1 MPTYEIKSLTTG
13 RTERIRAES
22 APAALEYFPAG
33 VGERLRVE
41 EVGSVRGMVIEL
53 GLRAV
58 FGKDKA
64 K

>member
-1 MPTYEIKSLTTG
+1 MPTYEIKNLTTG

-22 APAALEYFPAG
+22 PAAALERFPAG
-33 VGERLRVE
+33 PGERLRVT
-41 EVGSVRGMVIEL
+41 EVPSVRGMVIEL

-58 FGKDKA
+58 FGKGKG